1 MYSVAVINDLSSVYR
16 LYNYRM
22 LSGDAFLKLPLPS
35 IVYDENAERT
45 EQILF

>member
-1 MYSVAVINDLSSVYR
+1 MICSQFIDYI
-16 LYNYRM
+16 NYRM
-22 LSGDAFLKLPLPS
+22 LSGDAFLKLPFTS